1 MCTYLYYIQEISDQ
15 NWEGFKQNSA
25 YFKHYISFFPPL
37 KFVVGD
43 WENKV
48 TCYREVLLQQI
59 MKVLSPFYYVAA
71 TNIFFSPLSF
81 LLLPSS
87 HLCVE
92 PRCLTLDCP
101 LSSSF
106 LPPSPVRVELWH
118 PALTCA
124 LSSSSLACAWGAPT
138 PGMVASRHDR
148 LMPSSVR
155 WPSARLSPGVDRCG
169 PMVVASWQK
178 KGSW

>member
-71 TNIFFSPLSF
+71 TNIFFSPLSSLSF
-81 LLLPSS
+81 LFLPSS
-87 HLCVE
+87 PVCVE

-106 LPPSPVRVELWH
+106 LPRPCVWSFGTRCSPVHFPL
-118 PALTCA
+118 P
-124 LSSSSLACAWGAPT
+124 LSLVREEPQHLAWWLPDMAGSCPRPCGGPLLGW
-138 PGMVASRHDR
+138 
-148 LMPSSVR
+148 
-155 WPSARLSPGVDRCG
+155 AR
-169 PMVVASWQK
+169 A
-178 KGSW
+178 